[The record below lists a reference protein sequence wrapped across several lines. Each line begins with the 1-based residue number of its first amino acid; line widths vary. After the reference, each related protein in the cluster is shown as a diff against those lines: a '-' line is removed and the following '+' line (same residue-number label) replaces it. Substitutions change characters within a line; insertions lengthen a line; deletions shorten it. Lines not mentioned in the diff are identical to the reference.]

1 MDAKSEN
8 TRDISFW
15 LREIILGGQ
24 DGVVNVL
31 GIVLAVAAATD
42 DTRIVLIS
50 GLAGGA
56 AESLSMVAVA
66 YTSNLAVSDYYHSRL
81 QQEIRQVKEDP
92 EGAERD
98 VRKIYEQKGFK
109 GEELDMIVRRITS
122 DKQVW
127 VDTMM
132 SEELRLF
139 PEEANRA
146 RTSAIVVGVAVVIG
160 SLMPLVPFMFGS
172 IKAGIIG
179 SIVVCLIALFATGA
193 IKARMTVGNW
203 LKSGIQMASI
213 GLGAAMAGYGI
224 GMLLGQ
230 LPQ

>member
-1 MDAKSEN
+1 MDAKNEN
-8 TRDISFW
+8 SKDFSYW
-15 LREIILGGQ
+15 LREVILGGQ

-42 DTRIVLIS
+42 DTRIVLIT

-66 YTSNLAVSDYYHSRL
+66 YTSNLAVGDYYHSRL

-92 EGAERD
+92 TGAERD
-98 VRKIYEQKGFK
+98 VRRIYEKKGFK
-109 GEELDMIVRRITS
+109 GEELEIIVRRITS
-122 DKQVW
+122 NKEVW

-132 SEELRLF
+132 AEELRLF
-139 PEEANRA
+139 PEKSNRA

-160 SLMPLVPFMFGS
+160 SLMPLIPFMFGS
-172 IKAGIIG
+172 IKAGIVG
-179 SIVVCLIALFATGA
+179 SITVCLMALFATGA

-203 LKSGIQMASI
+203 LKSGIQMTAI

-224 GMLLGQ
+224 GMLLGR
-230 LPQ
+230 LL